1 LTSRSRASR
10 LAPFLAAA
18 LAAALFGCAQAP
30 KAPATPALF
39 AVIPGSDGHVGAVVV
54 HRDGAS
60 MVVDKAYGAARIE
73 ADGSTKA
80 MRLDEGQ
87 VRRDFGSTLAALPG
101 KPTSFTLYFLEGR
114 DELTPESKTEL
125 DKVFN
130 ELKRR
135 PLPDIMVIGHT
146 DSVGTLAFN
155 DRLSLARAERLREMM
170 VALGIPASRIQ
181 AAGRGKRELLIRTDD
196 NVAEA
201 RNRRVEINVR

>member
-1 LTSRSRASR
+1 
-10 LAPFLAAA
+10 
-18 LAAALFGCAQAP
+18 
-30 KAPATPALF
+30 
-39 AVIPGSDGHVGAVVV
+39 
-54 HRDGAS
+54 